1 MEQTMHLARNGWRQ
15 EETDLLW
22 KEIRSAAETGAPLR
36 GVFEKM
42 GEALGR
48 KPNSVRNYYY
58 MQLRDQAGEEL
69 RRAAPFETFTE
80 DEVHQLLR
88 QVLSARGKGQS
99 VRACVMALSNGDRG
113 LMLRYQNKYRSIL
126 RKRPELIESVCRE
139 LAEEG
144 IPCPDTAALA
154 IRKEEKPA
162 VVIRRQLAQA
172 EDADVQMAFH
182 ALEALAQRA
191 QQAGE
196 GSGDRL
202 RVQRDLLL
210 MQLEDLQLAARDVI
224 RTCKDFLG
232 SDEEIKTQCLPLF
245 CQSLAEGI
253 ARLETHAG

>member
-58 MQLRDQAGEEL
+58 MQLRDQAGDDL

-88 QVLSARGKGQS
+88 QVLSARGQGQS
-99 VRACVMALSNGDRG
+99 VRACVMALSNGDRA

-126 RKRPELIESVCRE
+126 RKRPDLIESVCQE
-139 LAEEG
+139 LTAEG
-144 IPCPDTAALA
+144 IPCPAQVLPAPKNA
-154 IRKEEKPA
+154 EKPA
-162 VVIRRQLAQA
+162 GLIRQQLAQE

-191 QQAGE
+191 RQAGE

-224 RTCKDFLG
+224 QTCKDFLG
-232 SDEEIKTQCLPLF
+232 SDEEIKIQCLPLF
-245 CQSLAEGI
+245 CQSLADGI
-253 ARLETHAG
+253 ARLENNAG